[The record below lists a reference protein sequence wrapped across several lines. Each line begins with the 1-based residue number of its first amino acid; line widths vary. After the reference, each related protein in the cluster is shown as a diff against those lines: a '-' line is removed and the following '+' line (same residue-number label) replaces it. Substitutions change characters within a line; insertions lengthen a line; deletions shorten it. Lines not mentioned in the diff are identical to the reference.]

1 MARLFFIVVFSL
13 TMALG
18 TLSHADIYKYV
29 NENGIT
35 IFTNIPSDNDLKNN
49 AKKVISENTPR
60 AGRSIRNADYYNNI
74 IYSKSDKYNLEP
86 SLIKAV
92 ITAESNWKPAAVSPK
107 GAIGLMQ
114 LMPSTASDMLV
125 NNPYDPEENIEG
137 GAKYLRYLLDIFN
150 GDLTLALAAYN
161 AGPERVKKFR
171 DVPPIPETQQYVKR
185 VLSMYGGKTQYGSA
199 SASYAS
205 SPETIYKVVYD
216 NGTVLYTNTPQ
227 PKPTKF

>member
-1 MARLFFIVVFSL
+1 MDRILITVMFCL
-13 TMALG
+13 TMAMG

-29 NENGIT
+29 NENGVT
-35 IFTNIPSDNDLKNN
+35 IFTNIPDDND
-49 AKKVISENTPR
+49 AKKVISEGTSRTARN
-60 AGRSIRNADYYNNI
+60 IRDSNYYNDI

-92 ITAESNWKPAAVSPK
+92 ITAESNWRPTAVSTK

-161 AGPERVKKFR
+161 AGPERVRKFGN
-171 DVPPIPETQQYVKR
+171 VPPIPETKQYVKR
-185 VLSMYGGKTQYGSA
+185 VLSMYEGKTRYGSA

-227 PKPTKF
+227 PKPAKF